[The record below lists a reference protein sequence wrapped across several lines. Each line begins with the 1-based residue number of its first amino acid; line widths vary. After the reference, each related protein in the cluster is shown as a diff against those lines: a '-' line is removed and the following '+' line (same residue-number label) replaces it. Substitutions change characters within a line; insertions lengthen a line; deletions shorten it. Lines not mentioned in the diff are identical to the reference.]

1 MQLFENTE
9 IHLWN
14 HVTSYFT
21 FNLRVILQRTWKKIF
36 LQFLLKLQETQKRQ
50 QPIAAH

>member
-9 IHLWN
+9 IHFWN
-14 HVTSYFT
+14 HLTYYFT

-36 LQFLLKLQETQKRQ
+36 LLKLQETQKRQ